1 MSNDTMTMSLMRGCN
16 GFVRCTR
23 GALAAA
29 NLVVR
34 LLVAEE
40 PSEYRAAY
48 DALPAR
54 LHESETL
61 ATRYGQPPRRTR
73 ALRVSETSH
82 TTWEILD

>member
-1 MSNDTMTMSLMRGCN
+1 MSNDTMTKTNMGLMRGCN
-16 GFVRCTR
+16 GCMRCTR

-40 PSEYRAAY
+40 PSEDRAAY

-54 LHESETL
+54 LHDSE
-61 ATRYGQPPRRTR
+61 PPRHVM
-73 ALRVSETSH
+73 ANLREKREHYSFQETNH
-82 TTWEILD
+82 ITW

>member
-1 MSNDTMTMSLMRGCN
+1 MSNDTMTMSLMRGCS

-34 LLVAEE
+34 ILVAEE

-54 LHESETL
+54 LHESET
-61 ATRYGQPPRRTR
+61 PRHVMTT
-73 ALRVSETSH
+73 LREKREHYSF
-82 TTWEILD
+82 

>member
-1 MSNDTMTMSLMRGCN
+1 MSNDTMTKTNMSLMRGCN
-16 GFVRCTR
+16 GCMRCTR

-40 PSEYRAAY
+40 PSEDRAAY

-54 LHESETL
+54 LHDSE
-61 ATRYGQPPRRTR
+61 PPRHVM
-73 ALRVSETSH
+73 ANLREKREHYSFQETNH
-82 TTWEILD
+82 ITW